1 VVILGLLVPAFLE
14 ILELL
19 GYKIPIVITS
29 SLILMGGLFLR
40 FIIVYAG
47 QASRYLY

>member
-1 VVILGLLVPAFLE
+1 VPAILE

-19 GYKIPIVITS
+19 GYRIPIVITS
-29 SLILMGGLFLR
+29 TLVLTGGLFLR

-47 QASRYLY
+47 QASRFLY